1 MIVAMEIHVLAAAAI
16 NIISRHIFS
25 FQQSGDR
32 RQRVGK
38 TSLWDCNHGR
48 TYARTLVAA
57 LLISYTA
64 GTTAPVPCNEDD
76 GHVEINCTEL
86 RCVEVLGF

>member
-1 MIVAMEIHVLAAAAI
+1 MLAAAAI

-48 TYARTLVAA
+48 TYARTLLAT
-57 LLISYTA
+57 LLIAHMAGMTA
-64 GTTAPVPCNEDD
+64 GVRCNEDD
-76 GHVEINCTEL
+76 GRAETEL
-86 RCVEVLGF
+86 WSVEVWGFNDDTVRGI